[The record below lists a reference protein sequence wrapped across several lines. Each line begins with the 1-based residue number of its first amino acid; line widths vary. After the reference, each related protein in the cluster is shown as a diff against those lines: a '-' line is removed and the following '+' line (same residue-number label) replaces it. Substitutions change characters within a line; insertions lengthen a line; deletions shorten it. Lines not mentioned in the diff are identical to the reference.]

1 MTFTYVCFIPVG
13 TSGPISRASFW
24 YTATAIHQHF
34 ECFKGSVSKLMWSF
48 RDAKIGRGTF
58 RSTKG
63 EELGKTEVKPT
74 VSASESG
81 DPLTLRQPKNWKTQ
95 LKEDLVLP
103 DLRESISKR
112 YPRNGGFE
120 LSKTPHNL
128 EWPKIEQVLEDSP
141 PKIAALLKCFKPGWH
156 APGCVFSR
164 KSWWWLHF
172 SGRFKA
178 TTNLWP
184 VENW

>member
-1 MTFTYVCFIPVG
+1 MVSRGDIMTFTYVCFIPVG

-48 RDAKIGRGTF
+48 RVDAKIGRETF

-81 DPLTLRQPKNWKTQ
+81 DHLTILLPKNWKTQ

-103 DLRESISKR
+103 DLGESISWKWWFWTLENTPQLR
-112 YPRNGGFE
+112 MTKDWTSLGGFTA
-120 LSKTPHNL
+120 KHRC
-128 EWPKIEQVLEDSP
+128 P
-141 PKIAALLKCFKPGWH
+141 PKMFQTGMTCSSAVE
-156 APGCVFSR
+156 APGCAFSR
-164 KSWWWLHF
+164 KILVMASCF
-172 SGRFKA
+172 G
-178 TTNLWP
+178 
-184 VENW
+184 EI